1 MVARFTRTAK
11 PSPEQCPVRPN
22 TARSGAADVVAGLL
36 ATAGAPAAHA
46 AQLTSASASA
56 PATSNGQQGQLTG
69 KNGLTYN
76 DAVFGQVKINE
87 TQHPKFDT
95 ISATFIGHTAADIGK
110 WAGETDTLPWNSDFT
125 HNYATPSGAQ
135 LPGSIDQ
142 RVDGTLTYTI
152 NADGTGYTGQITYP

>member
-1 MVARFTRTAK
+1 MRIRHILTA
-11 PSPEQCPVRPN
+11 
-22 TARSGAADVVAGLL
+22 AAVPAAVVAGLL

-56 PATSNGQQGQLTG
+56 PATNNGQQGQLTG
-69 KNGLTYN
+69 KNGLTYT
-76 DAVFGQVKINE
+76 DGVFGLVKINE

-95 ISATFIGHTAADIGK
+95 ISATFIGHTATDIGMTP
-110 WAGETDTLPWNSDFT
+110 GDTSTLPWNSDFT

-135 LPGSIDQ
+135 LPGSIGD